1 MLGAIRNA
9 KRMVQ
14 KGHVQYDPN
23 LFKKLII
30 HGNGWDIQH
39 DESDDIEKIKTPL
52 SCDFHEK
59 PKYIN
64 PNEIIKKVPNKWGGT
79 TITME

>member
-14 KGHVQYDPN
+14 KGTVQYDPN

-30 HGNGWDIQH
+30 HGQGTYIQH
-39 DESDDIEKIKTPL
+39 DESDDIEKIKVLTPKNS
-52 SCDFHEK
+52 SCDYYGK

-64 PNEIIKKVPNKWGGT
+64 PFIVKDTKEKKWG
-79 TITME
+79 